1 MKKIFTKRY
10 AMAAMSVM
18 AAGAVI
24 IALTATSCAKSD
36 ELSETKTDLS
46 GEKGN
51 VITTVRASTGGDDQT
66 KVYFTPGD
74 GNIFHVTWHTG
85 DKIHVINDTQNDNTT
100 FTYNGTDNAKIGEF
114 TGSLSANEGDQL
126 FSFYYPD
133 PNTTVDWNNNSIT
146 FVPYNS
152 VWKIVPG
159 EKTSASA
166 YSPQRALMYA
176 NAKAGVNGTIPLFNF
191 KNANAII
198 KFTFNNPLPA
208 SINATNYLTLLSA
221 DGQFPRTGKATVYI
235 EGGETK
241 IKWSN
246 LNYDEYR
253 VSVLSTGYYDFS
265 YSYGNVAIPGT
276 YGPLYC
282 IVSDAYLDI
291 ARSVFYIKTDG
302 KVSLEAGKSYGMN
315 KPMGKAAI
323 FSSYTGVDG
332 NLGESEVWID
342 QLEASNKR
350 LRDSLY
356 NVDKRHATVRKKGIT
371 IIQTNMG
378 TTDTVVTFHKPWNE
392 TNNTSYADSSLVAY
406 INNHSTAISKSVFL
420 GCAALKYVSLEYV
433 KAIPSGAF
441 SGCGSLESLF
451 FPSVTTLADY
461 ALRWMP
467 NLTKLRFGSIITDTN
482 WNNAFGQQA
491 GSGFTVPGNIDLV
504 LKTGQTGVSGNT
516 FNGITFKSI
525 SFMD

>member
-10 AMAAMSVM
+10 AMAAM

-24 IALTATSCAKSD
+24 MALTATSCAKSD

-74 GNIFHVTWHTG
+74 GNIFHVTWHTD

-114 TGSLSANEGDQL
+114 KGSLSAKAGDQL
-126 FSFYYPD
+126 FACYYPD
-133 PNTTVDWNNNSIT
+133 PNTTVDWNNNSLT
-146 FVPYNS
+146 FVPFHS

-176 NAKAGVNGTIPLFNF
+176 SATAGANGTIPLFNF

-198 KFTFNNPLPA
+198 KFTFGSPIPA
-208 SINATNYLTLLSA
+208 SYNATKYLTLLSA
-221 DGQFPRTGKATVYI
+221 DGQFPQTGKATVYI

-253 VSVLSTGYYDFS
+253 VSGLSTGYYDFS

-282 IVSDAYLDI
+282 IVSNDLLETA
-291 ARSVFYIKTDG
+291 SNVFYIKTDG
-302 KVSLEAGKSYGMN
+302 KVSLEAGKSYSMN
-315 KPMGKAAI
+315 KPMGKAAVL
-323 FSSYTGVDG
+323 SSSSVIG
-332 NLGESEVWID
+332 NLGESEVWIN
-342 QLEASNKR
+342 QLAVSDTR

-356 NVDKRHATVRKKGIT
+356 NVNSRNATVRTKGVT
-371 IIQTNMG
+371 IIQTIPAS
-378 TTDTVVTFHKPWNE
+378 TTDVPAIFIKA
-392 TNNTSYADSSLVAY
+392 NNVSYYDSTLAAY
-406 INNHSTAISKSVFL
+406 INNRSNTIPEKMFMN
-420 GCAALKYVSLEYV
+420 CRALKYVSLEYV
-433 KAIPSGAF
+433 KAIPSYTFTNCLGI
-441 SGCGSLESLF
+441 ESLF
-451 FPSVTTLADY
+451 FPSVTTLADR
-461 ALRWMP
+461 ALAWMP

-482 WNNAFGQQA
+482 WYLAFGTVA
-491 GSGFTVPGNIDLV
+491 ASGFTVPGNIDLV

-525 SFMD
+525 TFMD